1 MQFEFKENIPDEQGN
16 ENINEEGLVPATD
29 EEIHEAIERA
39 LDELNDEIE
48 AMFSDEAM
56 EEYEREYGDFLD
68 EFEKAETVEERTAVM
83 DKYHIS
89 Y

>member
-1 MQFEFKENIPDEQGN
+1 MQFELKESALDEQDN
-16 ENINEEGLVPATD
+16 DNINEEGLVPATD

-48 AMFSDEAM
+48 EMFSDESLEA
-56 EEYEREYGDFLD
+56 EYGDYMR
-68 EFEKAETVEERTAVM
+68 EFEQAKTVEERTAVM

>member
-1 MQFEFKENIPDEQGN
+1 MQFELKENALDEQDN
-16 ENINEEGLVPATD
+16 KNIDENGLVPATD

-48 AMFSDEAM
+48 EMFSDESLEA
-56 EEYEREYGDFLD
+56 EYGDYMR
-68 EFEKAETVEERTAVM
+68 EFEQAKTVEERTAVM